1 MKLQNVI
8 KKNNNKVYNPYIL
21 AEAGV
26 NHEGDINKAIHLID
40 LAADGGAHGI
50 KFQTYKADKIAAKKS
65 PYYWDLKSEKTRS
78 QYLLFKKYDKFWKK
92 EYEILANHCLKRKI
106 EFISTPF
113 DLESAK
119 FLNDIMDVFK
129 ISSSDITNKILI
141 DYICNFNKPIL
152 LSTGAS
158 NLIEIKNAVK
168 WIKQHNVSL
177 GLLHCILNYPT
188 KNSNAN
194 LGMIQDLKKE
204 FPNDTIGYSDHTLP
218 GEMDVLLYSV
228 LFGAKILEKHFT
240 FDKNLKG
247 NDHYHSMDINDLK
260 IFKKKLSSLK
270 SITGSFKKKS
280 LVSEHKSRLN
290 ARRSL
295 YAKKNIKKGQIITIS
310 NVIAK
315 RPASGISPSRI
326 DKVIGKKTIRN
337 IIKDDLIKFKDLK

>member
-65 PYYWDLKSEKTRS
+65 PYYWDLKSYKTRS

-119 FLNDIMDVFK
+119 FLNEIMDVFK

-260 IFKKKLSSLK
+260 KFKKKLKNLKQLTGSLKKYSLK
-270 SITGSFKKKS
+270 S
-280 LVSEHKSRLN
+280 EEKSRLN

-295 YAKKNIKKGQIITIS
+295 YAKKNIKKGEILSIDKI
-310 NVIAK
+310 IAK
-315 RPASGISPSRI
+315 RPAYGISPSKI
-326 DKVIGKKTIRN
+326 DKILGKK
-337 IIKDDLIKFKDLK
+337 IKKSIKKDSLIKLNNLK